1 MTGRVH
7 GNGDE
12 RSELIASEIRAWL
25 ARRKLTQGDLARHLG
40 IARSAVSVR
49 MSGARDFTLVELME
63 IAEWLDV
70 TLADLLGPEILRTRR
85 SPRTELVG
93 AGASEASE
101 KLLRLDSNQQPFG
114 YVSPTLL
121 ERTVASMV
129 VLSTALTRPRPQAQ

>member
-70 TLADLLGPEILRTRR
+70 TLADLLGPDILQVRR
-85 SPRTELVG
+85 SPHTDLVG
-93 AGASEASE
+93 AGASRISRAPTE
-101 KLLRLDSNQQPFG
+101 LLRLDSNQQPFD
-114 YVSPTLL
+114 
-121 ERTVASMV
+121 
-129 VLSTALTRPRPQAQ
+129 

>member
-63 IAEWLDV
+63 IAEWLDL

-101 KLLRLDSNQQPFG
+101 KLLRLDSNQQPFD
-114 YVSPTLL
+114 
-121 ERTVASMV
+121 
-129 VLSTALTRPRPQAQ
+129 